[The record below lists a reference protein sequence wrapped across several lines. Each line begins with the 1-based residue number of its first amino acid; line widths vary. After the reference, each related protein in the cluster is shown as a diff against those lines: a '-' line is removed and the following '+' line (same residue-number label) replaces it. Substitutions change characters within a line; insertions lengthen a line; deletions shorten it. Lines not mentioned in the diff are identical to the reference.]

1 MAIIGPY
8 LDAAELAASVATQ
21 LADGQL
27 ERVRIEYLGEI
38 GNYEVRPLRASVL
51 IGMLERVSTQKVTV
65 VNADAMAEQ
74 RGIRIEQ
81 ESGPAREPYANLVVV
96 HVLRADGARTV
107 AATHTPAGVS
117 IVGVDDYAVDISPRR
132 APYVLMV
139 ENVDRPGMI
148 GRVGS
153 QLGEWSVNISYM
165 SVGAG
170 SHERAL
176 MMLGMSRPLTTT
188 ELQALSQMDNV
199 FSARQLDL
207 S

>member
-1 MAIIGPY
+1 
-8 LDAAELAASVATQ
+8 
-21 LADGQL
+21 
-27 ERVRIEYLGEI
+27 
-38 GNYEVRPLRASVL
+38 
-51 IGMLERVSTQKVTV
+51 
-65 VNADAMAEQ
+65 
-74 RGIRIEQ
+74 
-81 ESGPAREPYANLVVV
+81 VVV

-153 QLGEWSVNISYM
+153 QLGEWGVNISYM

-176 MMLGMSRPLTTT
+176 MMLGMSRPLTAT
-188 ELQALSQMDNV
+188 ELQTLGQLDNV